1 MCVAQGVGGVF
12 VCPCSSHHIL
22 VFAPDF
28 VGSPGLPVIAVG
40 YFVRLDVLGTAK
52 TLGSL
57 GNQAGDPH
65 SPLEVDL
72 QKTKKSVEKAPI

>member
-1 MCVAQGVGGVF
+1 MCVGELAAAGVGGAVF
-12 VCPCSSHHIL
+12 VSPCASHHVV
-22 VFAPDF
+22 VFASDF
-28 VGSPGLPVIAVG
+28 VRSPGLPVIAVG
-40 YFVRLDVLGTAK
+40 HFVRLHVLGAAK

-72 QKTKKSVEKAPI
+72 QKTK

>member
-1 MCVAQGVGGVF
+1 M
-12 VCPCSSHHIL
+12 CPCSSHHVL

-28 VGSPGLPVIAVG
+28 GRSPGLPVIAVG
-40 YFVRLDVLGTAK
+40 YFVRLDVLGAAE

-72 QKTKKSVEKAPI
+72 QKTEKC